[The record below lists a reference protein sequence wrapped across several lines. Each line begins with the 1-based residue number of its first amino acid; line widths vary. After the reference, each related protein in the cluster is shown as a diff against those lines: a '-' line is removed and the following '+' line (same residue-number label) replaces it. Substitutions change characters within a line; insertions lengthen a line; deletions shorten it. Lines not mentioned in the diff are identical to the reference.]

1 MFGLIFSL
9 RRKMNI
15 FDTMFKKLEKYS
27 SNLEGIVTERTQE
40 VEVEKRKVERL
51 LSEMLPL

>member
-1 MFGLIFSL
+1 
-9 RRKMNI
+9 MNI